1 MGREKY
7 YDGTRYYRCRS
18 CGLVFTER
26 FTIDKVSFE
35 PQVRDMGPPN
45 VGKHKRC
52 LGVPLHSNG
61 DDIFYGIGDLIGIGV
76 KDFEENTNG
85 K

>member
-7 YDGTRYYRCRS
+7 YDGTRYYKCRS

-35 PQVRDMGPPN
+35 PQVRDMGQPN
-45 VGKHKRC
+45 VSIHKIC
-52 LGVPLHSNG
+52 CGMSFYHMSDNN
-61 DDIFYGIGDLIGIGV
+61 DIYYGIGDLIGIGV
-76 KDFEENTNG
+76 KDFEEE

>member
-1 MGREKY
+1 MGRERY

-18 CGLVFTER
+18 CGLVFTEK
-26 FTIDKVSFE
+26 FTIDKVDFE

-52 LGVPLHSNG
+52 LGMPFGG

-76 KDFEENTNG
+76 RDFEEI

>member
-1 MGREKY
+1 MGRERY
-7 YDGTRYYRCRS
+7 YDGTRYYKCRT
-18 CGLVFTER
+18 CGLVFTEK
-26 FTIDKVSFE
+26 FTIDKVDFE

-45 VGKHKRC
+45 VSKHRRC
-52 LGVPLHSNG
+52 LGLPISG

-76 KDFEENTNG
+76 KDFEET

>member
-7 YDGTRYYRCRS
+7 YDGTRYYKCRS
-18 CGLVFTER
+18 CGLVFTEK

-52 LGVPLHSNG
+52 SGMSFYHMSDNN
-61 DDIFYGIGDLIGIGV
+61 DIYYGIGDLIGIGV
-76 KDFEENTNG
+76 KDFEES

>member
-7 YDGTRYYRCRS
+7 YDGTRYYKCRT
-18 CGLVFTER
+18 CGLVFTEK
-26 FTIDKVSFE
+26 FTIYKVDFE

-45 VGKHKRC
+45 VSKHKRC
-52 LGVPLHSNG
+52 LGLPISG

-76 KDFEENTNG
+76 KDFEET

>member
-1 MGREKY
+1 MGKERY

-18 CGLVFTER
+18 CGFVFTEK

-35 PQVRDMGPPN
+35 PQIRDMGPPN

-52 LGVPLHSNG
+52 LGMPFGG

-76 KDFEENTNG
+76 RDFEEDTNG

>member
-7 YDGTRYYRCRS
+7 YDGTCYYQCRS
-18 CGLVFTER
+18 CGLIFTEK
-26 FTIDKVSFE
+26 FTVHKDCFE
-35 PQVRDMGPPN
+35 SQVRDIGQPN

-52 LGVPLHSNG
+52 VNMRGNE
-61 DDIFYGIGDLIGIGV
+61 IYYGIGDLIGIGV
-76 KDFEENTNG
+76 KDYYEEAE

>member
-1 MGREKY
+1 MTAHIIIDAEVV
-7 YDGTRYYRCRS
+7 DS
-18 CGLVFTER
+18 FFTEK
-26 FTIDKVSFE
+26 FTIDKVGFE

-52 LGVPLHSNG
+52 LGMPLSG

-76 KDFEENTNG
+76 RDFEEI

>member
-1 MGREKY
+1 MGKERY

-18 CGLVFTER
+18 CGLVFTEK

-35 PQVRDMGPPN
+35 PQIRDMGPPN

-52 LGVPLHSNG
+52 LGMPFGG

-76 KDFEENTNG
+76 RDFEEDTNG

>member
-1 MGREKY
+1 MGRERY

-18 CGLVFTER
+18 CGLVFTEK
-26 FTIDKVSFE
+26 FTIDKIGFE

-52 LGVPLHSNG
+52 LGMPFSG
-61 DDIFYGIGDLIGIGV
+61 DDIYYGIGDLIGIGAR
-76 KDFEENTNG
+76 DFEE
-85 K
+85 KDK

>member
-18 CGLVFTER
+18 CGLVFTEK

-35 PQVRDMGPPN
+35 PQIRDMGPPN

-52 LGVPLHSNG
+52 LGMPFGG

-76 KDFEENTNG
+76 RDFEEDTNG

>member
-26 FTIDKVSFE
+26 FTIHKDCFE
-35 PQVRDMGPPN
+35 SQVRDLGQPN

-76 KDFEENTNG
+76 KDFKEE

>member
-18 CGLVFTER
+18 CGLVFTEI
-26 FTIDKVSFE
+26 FTIHKDCFE
-35 PQVRDMGPPN
+35 SQVRDLGQPN

-76 KDFEENTNG
+76 KDFKEE

>member
-18 CGLVFTER
+18 CGLVFTEK

-35 PQVRDMGPPN
+35 PQIRDMGPPN

-52 LGVPLHSNG
+52 LGMPFGG

-76 KDFEENTNG
+76 RNFEEDTNG
-85 K
+85 E

>member
-18 CGLVFTER
+18 CGLVFTEK

-52 LGVPLHSNG
+52 LGMPFGG

-76 KDFEENTNG
+76 RDFEEDTNEE
-85 K
+85 

>member
-1 MGREKY
+1 MGRERY

-18 CGLVFTER
+18 CGLVFTEK

-45 VGKHKRC
+45 TVRHKKC
-52 LGVPLHSNG
+52 SGIPWHSH

-76 KDFEENTNG
+76 KDFEEE
-85 K
+85 KE

>member
-1 MGREKY
+1 MGRERY

-18 CGLVFTER
+18 CGLVFTEK

-35 PQVRDMGPPN
+35 PQVRDIGLPN

-52 LGVPLHSNG
+52 SGPPWHSYG
-61 DDIFYGIGDLIGIGV
+61 DGIFYGIGDLIGIGV
-76 KDFEENTNG
+76 KDFEEDTNG
-85 K
+85 E